1 MPPPLSPWEFWR
13 QTLNSPKYI
22 LAPMVDASELPW
34 RLLSRKYGTQ
44 LAYTPMMNA
53 GIFIREPRYRKE
65 HLESCTEDRPLIAQ
79 VSFIIHYFYN
89 KSVLI
94 VFFSCFGQ
102 VLR

>member
-1 MPPPLSPWEFWR
+1 MPPPLTPWEFWR

-53 GIFIREPRYRKE
+53 GIFIREPRYRRE

-79 VSFIIHYFYN
+79 VSFTVII
-89 KSVLI
+89 VLKQTLI
-94 VFFSCFGQ
+94 FSFCHL

>member
-1 MPPPLSPWEFWR
+1 MPPPLTPWEFWR

-53 GIFIREPRYRKE
+53 GIFIREPRYRRE

-79 VSFIIHYFYN
+79 VSLTFII
-89 KSVLI
+89 VLKQTLI
-94 VFFSCFGQ
+94 FSFCHL